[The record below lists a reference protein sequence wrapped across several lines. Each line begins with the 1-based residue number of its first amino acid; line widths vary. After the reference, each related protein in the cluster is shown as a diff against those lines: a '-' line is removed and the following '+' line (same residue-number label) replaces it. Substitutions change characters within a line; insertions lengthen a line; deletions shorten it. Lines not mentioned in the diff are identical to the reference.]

1 MQELHDTFL
10 VLYWMAHLPH
20 ALASLRCTWNV
31 HFNVGV
37 PKRRHLLPWVTVEN
51 DFGSQCIS
59 LCSLALE
66 NVLICLTK
74 SLLRFKLYPWGSLS
88 PDLSQFAPWN
98 NSVAVRPGLSPFS
111 LASLWTTQ
119 DPYSSPWEVEV
130 CLVQLNLWSD
140 FFPPGPNTCLFLHV
154 TDLQSC
160 FLSEL

>member
-10 VLYWMAHLPH
+10 VLYWMAHLAH

-130 CLVQLNLWSD
+130 CLVQLNLLVW
-140 FFPPGPNTCLFLHV
+140 FFPPW
-154 TDLQSC
+154 S
-160 FLSEL
+160 